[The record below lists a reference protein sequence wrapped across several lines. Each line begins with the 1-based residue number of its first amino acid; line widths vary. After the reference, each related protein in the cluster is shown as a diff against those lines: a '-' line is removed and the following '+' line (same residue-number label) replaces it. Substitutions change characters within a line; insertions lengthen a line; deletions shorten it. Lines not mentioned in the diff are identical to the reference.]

1 MCYTLGYVS
10 IGKRVMGIND
20 KEENKRQEKSLVPM

>member
-10 IGKRVMGIND
+10 IRKRVMGIND